1 MAYRYLGI
9 RNRINRTPRVHDEW
23 EQDKIADV
31 ERRLQALKDG
41 GRLTPRFADVVESF
55 TNFIKQK
62 KCLTPGQANF
72 LVNIERQC
80 LPNEDWESAF
90 TEEMRENMRLA
101 AQYYD
106 TTPYFDILGAK
117 VINDPEYIPTET
129 EYQKMVLN
137 KYAQKAIA
145 CFRQP
150 AKWAK
155 GEQAMFRQTIT
166 TNVLPRSI
174 ASNKTVNGL
183 INTKVLVVDVVVR
196 PGLYKVVRVMS
207 MAKPELGVFEIEE
220 RWLKN
225 APKPK
230 SK

>member
-1 MAYRYLGI
+1 MAYRYRGL
-9 RNRINRTPRVHDEW
+9 RNRTTRVHDEW
-23 EQDKIADV
+23 EQDKISDAK
-31 ERRLQALKDG
+31 RRLKALVDG
-41 GRLTPRFADVVESF
+41 GRLTPRFAEVVESF
-55 TNFIKQK
+55 TKFIEEK

-80 LPNEDWESAF
+80 LPNEEWESAF
-90 TEEMRENMRLA
+90 TDDMRENMLLA

-106 TTPYFDILGAK
+106 TTPYFDVLSAK
-117 VINDPEYIPTET
+117 VMRDPEYIPTES
-129 EYQKMVLN
+129 EYHKMVLN

-145 CFRQP
+145 CYREP

-155 GEQAMFRQTIT
+155 GEQAMLRQTIT
-166 TNVLPRSI
+166 ANILPRAI
-174 ASNKTVNGL
+174 ANLKTANQL
-183 INTKVLVVDVVVR
+183 RNTKVLVVDVVTR

-207 MAKPELGVFEIEE
+207 MAKPDLGVFEIEE

-230 SK
+230 KK